1 MVGTEDGERK
11 KRGGRERGEDVTVS
25 PTTPAAGCRGEAK
38 NSAHGSIPIPG
49 KIIDS
54 ARPDR
59 HRHRPPPRTS
69 AHTSYQHTSGL
80 AIAMPSH
87 ISFPLVFGFLG
98 GTRQKLGTV
107 TVKTDRHC
115 PVLVGCVCAHYSV
128 FSFFLVVSLVSFL
141 MGLVSSLSCCAP
153 SCLALMYR

>member
-11 KRGGRERGEDVTVS
+11 KRGGRERGEDVTAS

-59 HRHRPPPRTS
+59 HRHRHRHRHRLPPRTS

-128 FSFFLVVSLVSFL
+128 LFLFL
-141 MGLVSSLSCCAP
+141 LGRLSCFVLDG
-153 SCLALMYR
+153 SSF